1 MGIADDLARDNY
13 LDLSETLLISA
24 DSHVTEPEDLW
35 QTRLPA
41 ALRDRAPQFP
51 ARRQGAGHSEGTLN
65 ESRPGGADPDLRL
78 GEMSQDGVS
87 AEVLFP
93 TLGLRLFA
101 MEDARLQEACFRVYN
116 DWLIEYCS
124 VAPDRLFGVALVAAY
139 DMRAAIDEMTRCR
152 NAGMAGAMV
161 WQVPP
166 PELPFSSEHYEP
178 LWAAAQDL
186 DMPIDLH
193 ILTGF
198 DYSRN
203 LTGNRGGPLEAHRGS
218 VNLKTAGAM
227 NTVMDIIFTGVLE
240 RYPGLTVN
248 VVESEIGWIPFTL
261 QQWDY
266 YVQRFGSTG
275 PDSSR
280 PLPISLLPS
289 EYFAGRCRRRSSMTR
304 SAASCSSGGAR
315 TTACGR
321 RTTRT
326 RTRRGRA
333 RESFSSATWATCP
346 EPPSTSS
353 CVTTYRASTR
363 LAPPPRWQRSNPS
376 QRRRRRD

>member
-65 ESRPGGADPDLRL
+65 ESRPGGADPGLRL

-101 MEDARLQEACFRVYN
+101 MEDAPLQEACSASTTTAYRV
-116 DWLIEYCS
+116 LLRG
-124 VAPDRLFGVALVAAY
+124 PDRLFGVALVAAY

-166 PELPFSSEHYEP
+166 P
-178 LWAAAQDL
+178 
-186 DMPIDLH
+186 
-193 ILTGF
+193 
-198 DYSRN
+198 
-203 LTGNRGGPLEAHRGS
+203 
-218 VNLKTAGAM
+218 
-227 NTVMDIIFTGVLE
+227 
-240 RYPGLTVN
+240 
-248 VVESEIGWIPFTL
+248 
-261 QQWDY
+261 
-266 YVQRFGSTG
+266 
-275 PDSSR
+275 SSR
-280 PLPISLLPS
+280 S
-289 EYFAGRCRRRSSMTR
+289 RRN
-304 SAASCSSGGAR
+304 
-315 TTACGR
+315 TTSRYG
-321 RTTRT
+321 
-326 RTRRGRA
+326 
-333 RESFSSATWATCP
+333 
-346 EPPSTSS
+346 
-353 CVTTYRASTR
+353 
-363 LAPPPRWQRSNPS
+363 
-376 QRRRRRD
+376 RRRRTSTCPSTCTS

>member
-51 ARRQGAGHSEGTLN
+51 ARRQGAGHTEGTLN

-101 MEDARLQEACFRVYN
+101 MEDAPLQEACFRVYN

-289 EYFAGRCRRRSSMTR
+289 EYFARQM
-304 SAASCSSGGAR
+304 
-315 TTACGR
+315 
-321 RTTRT
+321 
-326 RTRRGRA
+326 
-333 RESFSSATWATCP
+333 SATFFNDPIGGKLLEWWGEDNCMW
-346 EPPSTSS
+346 STDYPHPNSPWPRS
-353 CVTTYRASTR
+353 REFLVRNLGHLPRTAIDKLVRDNVSRFYKISAPAP
-363 LAPPPRWQRSNPS
+363 LAAV
-376 QRRRRRD
+376 